1 MTWTSAVWETPEFRE
16 ELRDFVVA
24 AVGQPD
30 VLEPLKVRP
39 WSTVWRARAG
49 GATYFAKQNCPG
61 QAHEAALLTELV
73 RIAPR
78 YVVPVVAAD
87 PARDLLLTA
96 DLGPTL
102 RESGGAESPE
112 AWCRI
117 AADAAALQRA
127 LAGHVAELPLAVMLP
142 GDATS
147 YVADAV
153 GRLAALPVGDPRRLD
168 PDVARALEEHLPTVE
183 RWADEVA
190 DLDLPATLN
199 HNDLHDANAAAP
211 GGDGPLRFFDLGDAV
226 LAEPLGALLI
236 PLNVCA
242 DLWDAG
248 PDDPRL
254 RRVADA
260 ALEVWSD
267 AADITVLRAALPAA
281 LQLARL
287 AKTESWRRCVA
298 TMTTAER
305 AEWGGAPAAW
315 LGTLLDEPPV
325 GGRPRM

>member
-1 MTWTSAVWETPEFRE
+1 MTWSSAVWETPEFRE
-16 ELRDFVVA
+16 ELRAFVVA
-24 AVGQPD
+24 AVGEPD
-30 VLEPLKVRP
+30 VLEPVKVRP
-39 WSTVWRARAG
+39 WSTVWRAQAG

-61 QAHEAALLTELV
+61 QAHEAALLTELT
-73 RIAPR
+73 RIAPA

-96 DLGPTL
+96 DIGPTL
-102 RESGGAESPE
+102 RESGGSESPE

-127 LAGHVAELPLAVMLP
+127 VVGHVAELPLAVLLP

-153 GRLAALPVGDPRRLD
+153 GRLAALPAEDPRRLD
-168 PDVARALEEHLPTVE
+168 ADVARALEAHLPTIE

-211 GGDGPLRFFDLGDAV
+211 AGDAPLRFFDLGDAV
-226 LAEPLGALLI
+226 LAEPIGALLV

-242 DLWDAG
+242 YAWKAG

-254 RRVADA
+254 HRVADA
-260 ALEVWSD
+260 ALEVWTD
-267 AADITVLRAALPAA
+267 LVDIRSLRAALPAA
-281 LQLARL
+281 LQLARI

-298 TMTTAER
+298 TMTPGER
-305 AEWGGAPAAW
+305 TEWGDAPAGW

-325 GGRPRM
+325 GSRPRM

>member
-1 MTWTSAVWETPEFRE
+1 MTWTSSEWATAEFRR

-24 AVGQPD
+24 AVGEPEI
-30 VLEPLKVRP
+30 LEPVNLRP
-39 WSTVWRARAG
+39 WSTVWRVAAG
-49 GATYFAKQNCPG
+49 GSTYFAKQNCPT
-61 QAHEAALLTELV
+61 QAHEAALLTELT
-73 RIAPR
+73 RIAPS

-87 PARDLLLTA
+87 GRRGLLLTA

-102 RESGGAESPE
+102 RATGASASPD

-117 AADAAALQRA
+117 VADAAALQRA
-127 LAGHVAELPLAVMLP
+127 VVGHVAELPLAVLLP

-153 GRLAALPVGDPRRLD
+153 GRLSALAADDPRRLD
-168 PDVARALEEHLPTVE
+168 PDTARALEAHLPTIE

-190 DLDLPATLN
+190 DLDLPVTIN
-199 HNDLHDANAAAP
+199 HNDLHDNNVAAP
-211 GGDGPLRFFDLGDAV
+211 SGDAPLRFFDLGDAI
-226 LAEPLGALLI
+226 LTEPLGVLLV

-242 DLWDAG
+242 RMWGAG

-254 RRVADA
+254 LRVADA
-260 ALEVWSD
+260 ALEMWSD
-267 AADITVLRAALPAA
+267 LADPRALRAALPAA

-287 AKTESWRRCVA
+287 ARTESWRRCVA
-298 TMTTAER
+298 AMTPGER
-305 AEWGGAPAAW
+305 AEWGDAPAGW